1 MIDPLGL
8 PVDDFWSHSLGK
20 SRLRE
25 VVVVALAIPPSV
37 DTFRKAFNLGTANN
51 KFPKA
56 VASRCE
62 NRQSSL

>member
-1 MIDPLGL
+1 MIDPLDL

-25 VVVVALAIPPSV
+25 VVLVAIPPGV
-37 DTFRKAFNLGTANN
+37 DTFRKAFDLGTVNN

>member
-1 MIDPLGL
+1 MIDPHGL

-20 SRLRE
+20 SRLCE
-25 VVVVALAIPPSV
+25 VVVVAIPPSV

-56 VASRCE
+56 VASRFE

>member
-1 MIDPLGL
+1 MIGPLGL
-8 PVDDFWSHSLGK
+8 PVDDFRSHSLGK

-25 VVVVALAIPPSV
+25 VVVAIPPSV

-56 VASRCE
+56 VANRCE

>member
-1 MIDPLGL
+1 MIGPLGL
-8 PVDDFWSHSLGK
+8 PVDDFRSHSLGK

-25 VVVVALAIPPSV
+25 VVVAIPPSV